1 VPENIRQ
8 FIRSIGPGLIIAAVV
23 LGPGSITAISAT
35 GSVLGNDVLWIVL
48 LSGIFMLTYT
58 MLAAKFGSIN
68 RHSLMT
74 IVTERYGRWL
84 AVLLGACAF
93 IVCAGFQCGNN
104 LGVGMAMNAIFGG
117 PIWLWAIVFTVLAIS
132 FLFYFKS
139 LYQAL
144 EKLMMGLVILM
155 IVAFVSNLVVA
166 SPAPGPILAGFL
178 PSVIESRYLPN
189 IAAIVATSFSVIAA
203 MFQVYLAQ
211 EKKWGPEQIKEGL
224 RDSTVGIAALT
235 LISLVVMITSAAV
248 LATRGI
254 QVESAADMAAQLEP
268 LLGRSAMW
276 LFCMGLWGASF
287 SSFLGNAVLG
297 GTILSDSL
305 NIGGKVSGRATKY
318 IAVVIMLIG
327 MTVAVLSSRFSPV
340 NVIIIAQAFTVITVP
355 LAAFMIFWLSSK
367 RELMGNQVPKWWVK
381 LIALAGFAAVCLL
394 SYNTVIQLARRLFG

>member
-1 VPENIRQ
+1 
-8 FIRSIGPGLIIAAVV
+8 
-23 LGPGSITAISAT
+23 
-35 GSVLGNDVLWIVL
+35 
-48 LSGIFMLTYT
+48 
-58 MLAAKFGSIN
+58 
-68 RHSLMT
+68 
-74 IVTERYGRWL
+74 
-84 AVLLGACAF
+84 
-93 IVCAGFQCGNN
+93 
-104 LGVGMAMNAIFGG
+104 
-117 PIWLWAIVFTVLAIS
+117 
-132 FLFYFKS
+132 
-139 LYQAL
+139 
-144 EKLMMGLVILM
+144 
-155 IVAFVSNLVVA
+155 
-166 SPAPGPILAGFL
+166 
-178 PSVIESRYLPN
+178 VIESRYLPN

-211 EKKWGPEQIKEGL
+211 EKKWGSEQIKEGM

-248 LATRGI
+248 LGSRGI
-254 QVESAADMAAQLEP
+254 QVNSAADMAAQLEP

-305 NIGGKVSGRATKY
+305 NIGGKVSSRATKY

-327 MTVAVLSSRFSPV
+327 TSVAALSSRFSPV

-367 RELMGNQVPKWWVK
+367 RELMGDQVPKWWVK
-381 LIALAGFAAVCLL
+381 LIALTGFAAVCLL